1 MATSNGTNIV
11 MASLL
16 SATGL
21 VFMAHH
27 TYKFDKW
34 RCLVP
39 RKREWFRVL
48 LTWMLVFSSLGMFIW
63 GVGFAYIKYTIGW
76 VYVEPYGAIPYP
88 NQMYP
93 HKYAKYQ
100 PMLNSWQLIAFCCQ
114 ICLTVEEGLYWY
126 HLMRA
131 VRQPKSAKAWINSS
145 FFVSWVAS
153 SIAVFVTMFGVTF
166 IRTGGDFIL
175 QTSRTF
181 TAASIIQLLA
191 VLGAT
196 IVIWQFPPFLR
207 DVKTSGAGPEVRSRL
222 HFYHEANKVRTF
234 FRLAFVFC
242 ACTLGVDGLT
252 PEKRINL
259 TPVAADLLTQT
270 AYGCYF
276 FQTIISVVLYLPRN
290 WSSAARDPQVMVGRQ
305 MHAGPDHQASNALM
319 SLLREGGQ
327 WDELDDMRAG
337 LTNPGGPMRLS
348 NQAGEKWGD
357 DDGKDTWDLERADR
371 ITALENFTSP
381 LNIRLNEPQPMPS
394 EIRIHIEREVHQER
408 DEPDEIP
415 RRNQGQT
422 LAEALNDL
430 GHT

>member
-1 MATSNGTNIV
+1 
-11 MASLL
+11 
-16 SATGL
+16 
-21 VFMAHH
+21 MAHH

-175 QTSRTF
+175 QTSRT
-181 TAASIIQLLA
+181 A

-222 HFYHEANKVRTF
+222 HFYHVGLISSEANKVRTF

-259 TPVAADLLTQT
+259 TPNNLLTQT

-327 WDELDDMRAG
+327 WDELDDMRA
-337 LTNPGGPMRLS
+337 
-348 NQAGEKWGD
+348 D
-357 DDGKDTWDLERADR
+357 
-371 ITALENFTSP
+371 
-381 LNIRLNEPQPMPS
+381 IRLNEPQPMPS